1 MGCSNNWNNSNVAG
15 DFFDDNRRN
24 NRRECEAALE
34 FVRGVED
41 LLDEFYQDERCDW
54 CRRNCRRRNN
64 RDRFDSRDSYF
75 GRDF

>member
-1 MGCSNNWNNSNVAG
+1 MGCNSNFNNVAG
-15 DFFDDNRRN
+15 DFFDDNRR
-24 NRRECEAALE
+24 RRRDCEAALE

-41 LLDEFYQDERCDW
+41 LLDEFYEDERCDW

-64 RDRFDSRDSYF
+64 RDSRDSYF